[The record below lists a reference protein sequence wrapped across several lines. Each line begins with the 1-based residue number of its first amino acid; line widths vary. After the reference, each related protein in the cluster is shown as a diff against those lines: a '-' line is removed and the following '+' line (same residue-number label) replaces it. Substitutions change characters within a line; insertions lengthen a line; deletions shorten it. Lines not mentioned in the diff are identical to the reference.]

1 MRSKTL
7 ESPFLGAEGVRRGI
21 PPISQAKGQSN
32 FNGFC
37 LSLEPKQRCFGFFYC
52 PYGFGALP
60 LFAQKE
66 EKKHVGS
73 NYKRIKMD

>member
-1 MRSKTL
+1 MRSNTL
-7 ESPFLGAEGVRRGI
+7 EGPFLGAVGVRRGI

-37 LSLEPKQRCFGFFYC
+37 LFSGTETTLFRFFYC